1 MTPVYLPFTTLNET
15 TAGAVFRFFK
25 TIALY
30 RPQALPLPDGV
41 EPWLAAGR
49 IDERIPMG
57 ADPERLTQALAA
69 CRQWAAERHLGT
81 EAAGAFLKAQPGGV
95 PLYDD
100 DATTRLRQ
108 QILAKGGPAS
118 GMDSANPAAGNADPS
133 FDARLF
139 LAMAEAYDNDKARAA
154 AELTALQ
161 AVEDEVLRE
170 MHGGGE
176 PGAKMGP
183 PTAAIAA
190 GEEAGAFMTGQRLR
204 AWAILA
210 SEAPDLGPLLVTD
223 SPVVGDELLEYRS
236 GDLLGAPMVEV
247 TLPPESHADHAILQ
261 GRLVEWLQQVVAAEA
276 PEALFTAETAA
287 LPGREE
293 GAPFVRLHL
302 LARTP
307 VGRLMG
313 RFLPQGVADPWA
325 RAGEVPQHGVIAVI
339 HH

>member
-25 TIALY
+25 TITLY
-30 RPQALPLPDGV
+30 RPQAVPLP
-41 EPWLAAGR
+41 EELAPWLAAGR
-49 IDERIPMG
+49 IDERILAG
-57 ADPERLTQALAA
+57 DDPERLTQALAA

-81 EAAGAFLKAQPGGV
+81 GAAGAFLKAQPGGA

-100 DATTRLRQ
+100 DAVSRLRQ
-108 QILAKGGPAS
+108 QIRAKGGPNS
-118 GMDSANPAAGNADPS
+118 RLDSADPATGDADPH

-139 LAMAEAYDNDKARAA
+139 LAMAEAYDNDNAKAA

-183 PTAAIAA
+183 PTAAIAS

-204 AWAILA
+204 AWAIMA
-210 SEAPDLGPLLVTD
+210 SEDPHLGPVLITD

-247 TLPPESHADHAILQ
+247 ALPPESHADHAILQ
-261 GRLVEWLQQVVAAEA
+261 GRLLEWLQQVVVAEA
-276 PEALFTAETAA
+276 PEALFTAETVT
-287 LPGREE
+287 LPKRED

-302 LARTP
+302 LVGSPA
-307 VGRLMG
+307 GRLLG
-313 RFLPQGVADPWA
+313 RLLPQGVEYPWTA
-325 RAGEVPQHGVIAVI
+325 VEDAPSHGVIAVI